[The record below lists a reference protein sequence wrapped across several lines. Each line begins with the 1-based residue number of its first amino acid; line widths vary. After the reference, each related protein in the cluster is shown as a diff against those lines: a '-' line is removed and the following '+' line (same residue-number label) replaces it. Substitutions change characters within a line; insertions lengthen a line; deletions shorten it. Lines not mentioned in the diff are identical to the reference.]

1 MSVKDFV
8 MSGLI
13 NKFASKKNRIIVKNE
28 KYKSKDNEIEFDEI
42 GAGSAC
48 RCLLVTGVGTE

>member
-13 NKFASKKNRIIVKNE
+13 IKFASKKNRIIVKNE
-28 KYKSKDNEIEFDEI
+28 KYKIKDIEKEFDET

-48 RCLLVTGVGTE
+48 RCLLVTGVSAE